1 MEFSRIEDD
10 AALVAAA
17 LDGKP
22 DSFAPIVAR
31 YKDMVFGVAVS
42 RLRHFHDAED
52 VAQETFVRAYTWLRR
67 LKEPA
72 RLGAWIRTI
81 AIRCVIDHVEVR
93 ENVSL
98 DQVEEPVAPGPTAL
112 EALETEERRRGVL
125 DAIGRLPP
133 SQRETLTLY
142 YLGGH
147 SIRQIAAI
155 REAPLGTVKR
165 RLHDARKRLKEEMI
179 DMVQEVFNEEAPGEE
194 FADRVFETVNAYGK
208 GYTSP
213 WEPDRVAQVQQ
224 YAEKGFA
231 GFIRA
236 LNTPHWRT
244 RRDALALLEMAFPTH
259 LEEAIELI
267 KRCLKDTNKTVRW
280 IAFEM
285 LLDKTGV
292 PEDRVRQEFLP
303 LILPMLFDRSRE
315 VRTCVAHNL
324 CDWAA
329 DVPLETAAR
338 AVVAEAS
345 DRNLGT
351 MRHLLQKVLE
361 AQAAKEKAA

>member
-1 MEFSRIEDD
+1 V
-10 AALVAAA
+10 L
-17 LDGKP
+17 P
-22 DSFAPIVAR
+22 APIVAR
-31 YKDMVFGVAVS
+31 YKGMVFGVAVA

-52 VAQETFVRAYTWLRR
+52 VAQETFVRAYTRLGR

-72 RLGAWIRTI
+72 RLGAWLRAI
-81 AIRCVIDHVEVR
+81 AIRCAIDHVKAR

-98 DQVEEPVAPGPTAL
+98 DQVEEPAAPGPTAL
-112 EALETEERRRGVL
+112 EALETEERRREVL
-125 DAIGRLPP
+125 DAIERLPP

-147 SIRQIAAI
+147 SINQIAAI

-165 RLHDARKRLKEEMI
+165 RLHDARKRLREEMI
-179 DMVQEVFNEEAPGEE
+179 DMVQEVFHEEAPGEE
-194 FADRVFETVNAYGK
+194 FADCVFETVNAYGK

-213 WEPDRVAQVQQ
+213 WEPDRVVQVQQ

-231 GFIRA
+231 GFTRA

-259 LEEAIELI
+259 FEDAIELI
-267 KRCLKDTNKTVRW
+267 KQCLEDTNKTVRW
-280 IAFEM
+280 IALEM
-285 LLDKTGV
+285 LLDRTGV
-292 PEDRVRQEFLP
+292 SEDRIRGEFLP

-315 VRTCVAHNL
+315 VRSCVAHNL
-324 CDWAA
+324 GNWAA

-338 AVVAEAS
+338 AVVAEPS
-345 DRNLGT
+345 ERNLDT
-351 MRHLLQKVLE
+351 MRHLLQQVLE
-361 AQAAKEKAA
+361 VQIKKETVS